1 MIAHLDARGVR
12 YAASRYWVSDALTL
26 LTDERIIVK
35 SSDFVRIR
43 EYEKV
48 VDAHAAEMVRIERD
62 PCPGGEEVMPRVYFC
77 RPN

>member
-1 MIAHLDARGVR
+1 MR

-62 PCPGGEEVMPRVYFC
+62 RPGGEEVMPRVYFC
-77 RPN
+77 RPH